1 MPASLTTASLS
12 DRQGAALVGGLL
24 ASTDHGDPWRDAG
37 VLGYRV
43 PAMEATKT
51 APRSFRNFITAAY
64 PSYAFHTWAER
75 LIALLQRVADGQ
87 LNRLIVCCP
96 PRLGKSLLVSKLF
109 PAYWVSRY
117 PSRYCAIASYSAELA
132 YAHSREARHYY
143 RACGHALSKDST
155 AVGNWLTP
163 ERGGCIAAGVR
174 GPFTGKG
181 YALGIIDD
189 PYKGPEDANS
199 AGQRQKLIE
208 WFQSVWLTRSEPGA
222 PGGST
227 RWGVADEGPSAGQ
240 GEGQEQE
247 QERPGAGSAAQVVVL
262 TRWHQ
267 DDLIGWLLE
276 QESGDAPQHW
286 HVLNLPATAEPPEQQ
301 LQFPATCNVEPDWR
315 QPGQA
320 LCPERFPLA
329 ELEQIR
335 IRAGSYWWNSLYQQR
350 PSPAGGLLF
359 QLQWLRQVPQ
369 RRPSS
374 QHQARLGQKAYAPLV
389 LSCDLSFKGGEG
401 NDYCAF
407 VLLGLVAEPQQR
419 HPAAEARAQ
428 GQQLHRSAANIPALP
443 PPTQV
448 GAGASAHLIEVLWAR
463 HQRLDLPGVVKAL
476 SETLASLALQGL
488 TPDAVLIEDTA
499 NGPAVCQLLQRHIPG
514 LMAVRPVGSK
524 VSRAHAVAPL
534 LEAGQLGFCQGGND
548 ELITEL
554 LGFPNAAH
562 DDLVDAFCQGVIWLQ
577 NQHWR
582 GNGRATP
589 RPLLFSR

>member
-1 MPASLTTASLS
+1 MA
-12 DRQGAALVGGLL
+12 GLL
-24 ASTDHGDPWRDAG
+24 LDPATDRWADWGLLDVPDPNRSQTQQEG
-37 VLGYRV
+37 QQ
-43 PAMEATKT
+43 
-51 APRSFRNFITAAY
+51 SFRDFIVAAY
-64 PSYAFHTWAER
+64 PGYAFHTWAER

-117 PSRYCAIASYSAELA
+117 PARFCAIASYSAELA

-143 RACGHALSKDST
+143 RAVGHPLSKDST

-163 ERGGCIAAGVR
+163 DRGGCIAAGVR

-199 AGQRQKLIE
+199 AAQRQKLIE
-208 WFQSVWLTRSEPGA
+208 WFQSVWLTRSEPGVN
-222 PGGST
+222 GN
-227 RWGVADEGPSAGQ
+227 AG
-240 GEGQEQE
+240 
-247 QERPGAGSAAQVVVL
+247 AAQVVVL

-267 DDLIGWLLE
+267 DDLIGWLLS
-276 QESGDAPQHW
+276 QESGAAPQYW
-286 HVLNLPATAEPPEQQ
+286 QVLNLPALAEHPAQQ
-301 LQFPATCNVEPDWR
+301 LRFPDTCGLEPDWR
-315 QPGQA
+315 QPGQP
-320 LCPERFPLA
+320 LCPERFPAA

-335 IRAGSYWWNSLYQQR
+335 IRAGSYWWNALYQQR
-350 PSPAGGLLF
+350 PSPAEGLLF
-359 QLQWLRQVPQ
+359 QRHWLLQTPQ
-369 RRPSS
+369 RS
-374 QHQARLGQKAYAPLV
+374 QPQGGQQKPFSPVV

-407 VLLGLVAEPQQR
+407 VLLGLLAEQR
-419 HPAAEARAQ
+419 AVHPAVEAHGQ
-428 GQQLHRSAANIPALP
+428 GLQLHRTAASARSGTVAP
-443 PPTQV
+443 V
-448 GAGASAHLIEVLWAR
+448 GALGRSTAPIHRIEVLWSQ
-463 HQRLDLPGVVKAL
+463 HHHLDLPGVVKFLGQCLA
-476 SETLASLALQGL
+476 TLKAQGL
-488 TPDAVLIEDTA
+488 GPDAVLIEDAA
-499 NGPAVCQLLQRHIPG
+499 NGPAVCQLLQRQIPG
-514 LMAVRPVGSK
+514 LIAVRPAGSK

-534 LEAGQLGFCQGGND
+534 LEAGQLGFCPGND
-548 ELITEL
+548 DLITEL

-582 GNGRATP
+582 GSGSTAA

>member
-24 ASTDHGDPWRDAG
+24 GSTDHGDPWCDAG

-43 PAMEATKT
+43 PSREATKT
-51 APRSFRNFITAAY
+51 APRSFRDFISAAY

-75 LIALLQRVADGQ
+75 LIALLQRIADGQ

-117 PSRYCAIASYSAELA
+117 PSRFCAIASYSAELA

-143 RACGHALSKDST
+143 RAVGHPLSKDST

-208 WFQSVWLTRSEPGA
+208 WFQSVWLTRSEPGVNGA
-222 PGGST
+222 
-227 RWGVADEGPSAGQ
+227 AG
-240 GEGQEQE
+240 
-247 QERPGAGSAAQVVVL
+247 AAQVVVL

-276 QESGDAPQHW
+276 HESGDAPQHW
-286 HVLNLPATAEPPEQQ
+286 HVLNLPATCEPPEQQ
-301 LQFPATCNVEPDWR
+301 LSFPATCTLEPDWR
-315 QPGQA
+315 QSGEP
-320 LCPERFPLA
+320 LCPQRFPLS

-335 IRAGSYWWNSLYQQR
+335 IRAGSYWWNALYQQR
-350 PSPAGGLLF
+350 PSPAEGLLF
-359 QLQWLRQVPQ
+359 QRQWILRAQ
-369 RRPSS
+369 
-374 QHQARLGQKAYAPLV
+374 GQQIFSPLV

-401 NDYCAF
+401 NDYCGF
-407 VLLGLVAEPQQR
+407 VLLGLHSHCSSR
-419 HPAAEARAQ
+419 HPASDARAQ
-428 GQQLHRSAANIPALP
+428 GLQLHRSAALLTPPAP
-443 PPTQV
+443 SPTQAATGEGSGEAAG
-448 GAGASAHLIEVLWAR
+448 GAITVLWSQ
-463 HQRLDLPGVVKAL
+463 HQRFDLPGVVKFL
-476 SETLASLALQGL
+476 TSTLTELGQRGLA
-488 TPDAVLIEDTA
+488 PDAVLIEDAA
-499 NGPAVCQLLQRHIPG
+499 NGPAVCQLLQRQIPG
-514 LMAVRPVGSK
+514 LIAVRPVGSK

-534 LEAGQLGFCQGGND
+534 LEAGQLTFQAGND
-548 ELITEL
+548 ALINEL

-577 NQHWR
+577 NRHWR
-582 GNGRATP
+582 GQGKAPP

>member
-1 MPASLTTASLS
+1 MAGLLLDPASDLWA
-12 DRQGAALVGGLL
+12 DWGLL
-24 ASTDHGDPWRDAG
+24 GVDDPDRVTPARSSGLFRD
-37 VLGYRV
+37 
-43 PAMEATKT
+43 
-51 APRSFRNFITAAY
+51 FIREAY
-64 PSYAFHTWAER
+64 PGYAFHTWAER
-75 LIALLQRVADGQ
+75 QIALLQRVADGQ

-117 PSRYCAIASYSAELA
+117 PSRFCAIASYSAELA

-143 RACGHALSKDST
+143 RAVGHALSKDST

-208 WFQSVWLTRSEPGA
+208 WFQSVWLTRSEPGVN
-222 PGGST
+222 GN
-227 RWGVADEGPSAGQ
+227 AG
-240 GEGQEQE
+240 
-247 QERPGAGSAAQVVVL
+247 AAQVVVL

-286 HVLNLPATAEPPEQQ
+286 QVLNLPATCEPPEQQ
-301 LQFPATCNVEPDWR
+301 LQFPATCTLEPDWR
-315 QPGQA
+315 QPGEP

-335 IRAGSYWWNSLYQQR
+335 IRAGSYWWNALYQQR

-359 QLQWLRQVPQ
+359 QRQWLRQVPQ

-407 VLLGLVAEPQQR
+407 VLMGLVAEPQQR

-428 GQQLHRSAANIPALP
+428 GQQLHRSAANLPALP
-443 PPTQV
+443 PPTQE

-476 SETLASLALQGL
+476 SGTLASLALQGL
-488 TPDAVLIEDTA
+488 TPDAVLIEDAA
-499 NGPAVCQLLQRHIPG
+499 NGPAVCQLLQRQIPG